1 MKGKK
6 TYIFVALGILSAIA
20 YSQGWLNEKAFDV
33 VISILGFGSIA
44 FLRNGVSEVGKKN

>member
-44 FLRNGVSEVGKKN
+44 ALRNGVAEKGQR